1 MGFVG
6 ASQEG
11 GIVRTQRRSF
21 GTSAAVLF
29 AAALM
34 VVSVIGGSYG
44 LVSSAEPPT
53 VSYSLGTR
61 PWLLPLGPERF
72 GVVFE
77 NHGFV
82 DGVVTS
88 GILYGVVTAHGEW
101 VSGPS
106 LVTRPDS
113 PAEPGTYGPAG
124 VTARID
130 EGKRVHI
137 AWALWNS
144 IGHALSFHY
153 LQLDPTGSVRAK
165 AGPLAILV
173 LPGIGSPI
181 LLGLRISSDE
191 VQIAFPGEETYM
203 VATLNQAGVVTSQ
216 PYPVPSLDNATFF
229 PPRSFPPGVSLEN
242 QDSMDSDA
250 SAVADG
256 TITYY
261 LWINGRQW
269 FEGLLRRTY
278 RSEEDLQF
286 LRSGSSLEVSRVLYS
301 TEDTWWLSK
310 PFVLPSFFSILTG
323 ASVFSIVAWAH
334 HRPRKSKGL

>member
-1 MGFVG
+1 M
-6 ASQEG
+6 
-11 GIVRTQRRSF
+11 RTKRRNLPS
-21 GTSAAVLF
+21 SAAVWL
-29 AAALM
+29 AAGLM
-34 VVSVIGGSYG
+34 VASVFGGSYG
-44 LVSSAEPPT
+44 LASSVESPT
-53 VSYSLGTR
+53 VSYSLGKR
-61 PWLLPLGPERF
+61 PWLLPLGSERF

-88 GILYGVVTAHGEW
+88 AIHYGVVTTQGEW

-106 LVTRPDS
+106 PVTRPDR
-113 PAEPGTYGPAG
+113 PAEPGTHGPAG

-130 EGKRVHI
+130 DGRRVHI
-137 AWALWNS
+137 AWALWDS

-153 LQLDPTGSVRAK
+153 IQLDPTGLVRAK
-165 AGPLAILV
+165 AGPLAIIV
-173 LPGIGSPI
+173 LPEIGSPI
-181 LLGLRISSDE
+181 LLGLHVSPDE
-191 VQIAFPGEETYM
+191 VQIAFPGDETYM
-203 VATLNQAGVVTSQ
+203 VTTLNRTGVVTSQ
-216 PYPVPSLDNATFF
+216 PYPVPNLDNATFF
-229 PPRSFPPGVSLEN
+229 PPRRLPPGN

-256 TITYY
+256 TTTYH

-286 LRSGSSLEVSRVLYS
+286 LRSGSSGDVSRVLYS

-310 PFVLPSFFSILTG
+310 PFVLPSFFSILGG
-323 ASVFSIVAWAH
+323 ASAFAIVVWAH
-334 HRPRKSKGL
+334 HRRRKSKRF